1 MKLLANLLQQAKTS
15 RKHLWFLNRLMRFI
29 VPFNRP
35 HGFRV
40 LAISDEAVKTFAP
53 YRKKN
58 WNHVKG
64 IHACALATV
73 GELAAGLTL
82 MSHFSPLTYRIIMA
96 NITIDYHYQA
106 KKDIVA
112 TSQFSAS
119 LKESLSREIDHAG
132 KVMQTV
138 ITELHDTDGQLVA
151 TVKTTWQ
158 IKPWKTVKT
167 TC

>member
-1 MKLLANLLQQAKTS
+1 MKLLADLIQKSKTS
-15 RKHLWFLNRLMRFI
+15 KKHLWLLNRVMAHI
-29 VPFNRP
+29 VPFNKP

-40 LAISDEAVKTFAP
+40 VAITDESVQTFAA

-73 GELAAGLTL
+73 GELAAGLAL
-82 MSHFSPLTYRIIMA
+82 MSHFSPLQYRVIMS

-106 KKDIVA
+106 KKDVIA
-112 TSQFSAS
+112 TANFPMKI
-119 LKESLSREIDHAG
+119 KESVLSAIESQG
-132 KVMQTV
+132 KTLETV
-138 ITELHDTDGQLVA
+138 TTELKDSDDNLIA

-158 IKPWKTVKT
+158 IKPWQSVKT
-167 TC
+167 KR